1 MRNTL
6 YLPFFL
12 LVLVVA
18 LVGCQRI
25 HTETSGGTKPKTQV
39 KYEDA
44 YINTDPNLPGDR
56 RNP

>member
-1 MRNTL
+1 MRNIP

-12 LVLVVA
+12 FVLLIA
-18 LVGCQRI
+18 LAGCQRI
-25 HTETSGGTKPKTQV
+25 HTETSGGPKAKTQV

-44 YINTDPNLPGDR
+44 YVNTDPNLPGDR

>member
-6 YLPFFL
+6 YQPFFL
-12 LVLVVA
+12 LVLLIA

-25 HTETSGGTKPKTQV
+25 HTETSGGSKAKTQV
-39 KYEDA
+39 KYDDA
-44 YINTDPNLPGDR
+44 YVNTDPNLPGDR